1 MGNGKRKREYSVPKI
16 LIVDD
21 DPDIVEAGRLVLERE
36 GYEVEGA
43 ANRAEGMKRLEEVKP
58 DLLILDVMMEE
69 PDDGLRMAREIRKAG
84 HTLPIIMLTSVNAAM
99 GLNIDKDEEMV
110 PVEEFQSK
118 PVDPKT
124 LIAKV
129 KKLLP

>member
-1 MGNGKRKREYSVPKI
+1 MGNGKRQRECVVPKI

-21 DPDIVEAGRLVLERE
+21 DPDIIEAGRLVLERE

-43 ANRAEGMKRLEEVKP
+43 PNRADGMKRLEEVKP
-58 DLLILDVMMEE
+58 DLLILDIMMEE

-84 HTLPIIMLTSVNAAM
+84 HALPIIMLTSVNAAM

-110 PVEEFQSK
+110 PVDEFQSK
-118 PVDPKT
+118 PVDPQT

-129 KKLLP
+129 KKLLA

>member
-1 MGNGKRKREYSVPKI
+1 MGNGKRQRECVVPKI

-21 DPDIVEAGRLVLERE
+21 DPDIIEAGRLVLERE

-43 ANRAEGMKRLEEVKP
+43 PNRADGMKRLEEVKP
-58 DLLILDVMMEE
+58 DLLILDIMMEE

-110 PVEEFQSK
+110 PVDEFQPK
-118 PVDPKT
+118 PVDPQT

-129 KKLLP
+129 KKLLA

>member
-1 MGNGKRKREYSVPKI
+1 MGNGKRQRECVVPKI

-21 DPDIVEAGRLVLERE
+21 DPDIIEAGRLVLERE

-43 ANRAEGMKRLEEVKP
+43 PNRADGMKRLEEVKP
-58 DLLILDVMMEE
+58 DLLILDIMMEQ

-110 PVEEFQSK
+110 PVDEFQPK
-118 PVDPKT
+118 PVDPQT

-129 KKLLP
+129 KKLLA

>member
-1 MGNGKRKREYSVPKI
+1 MPRI

-21 DPDIVEAGRLVLERE
+21 DPDIVEAGKLVLERE
-36 GYEVEGA
+36 GFEVVSAPNKREGLKMLDEA
-43 ANRAEGMKRLEEVKP
+43 KP

-69 PDDGLRMAREIRKAG
+69 PDDGLRMARDIRKAG

-118 PVDPKT
+118 PVEPAT
-124 LIAKV
+124 LVAKV
-129 KKLLP
+129 QKLLASTK

>member
-1 MGNGKRKREYSVPKI
+1 VPRI

-21 DPDIVEAGRLVLERE
+21 DPDIVEAGKLVLERE
-36 GYEVEGA
+36 GFEVVGAPNKREGLK
-43 ANRAEGMKRLEEVKP
+43 MLEESKP

-69 PDDGLRMAREIRKAG
+69 PDDGLRMARDIRKAG

-118 PVDPKT
+118 PVEPAT
-124 LIAKV
+124 LVAKV
-129 KKLLP
+129 QKLLASTK

>member
-1 MGNGKRKREYSVPKI
+1 VPKI

-21 DPDIVEAGRLVLERE
+21 DPDIVEAGKLVLERE
-36 GYEVEGA
+36 GFEVVSAPNKREGIQT
-43 ANRAEGMKRLEEVKP
+43 LEEAKP

-69 PDDGLRMAREIRKAG
+69 PDDGLRMARDIRKAG

-118 PVDPKT
+118 PVEPAT
-124 LIAKV
+124 LVAKV
-129 KKLLP
+129 QKLLASAK

>member
-1 MGNGKRKREYSVPKI
+1 MGNGKRQRECVVPKI

-43 ANRAEGMKRLEEVKP
+43 PSRADGMKRLEEVKP

-110 PVEEFQSK
+110 PVDEFQPK
-118 PVDPKT
+118 PVDPQT

-129 KKLLP
+129 KKLLA

>member
-1 MGNGKRKREYSVPKI
+1 MGNGKRKRERVVAKI

-21 DPDIVEAGRLVLERE
+21 DPDIVEACRLVLERE

-43 ANRAEGMKRLEEVKP
+43 PSRADGMKKIEEVKP

-69 PDDGLRMAREIRKAG
+69 PDDGLRMAREIRNAG
-84 HTLPIIMLTSVNAAM
+84 HALPIIMLTSVNAAM
-99 GLNIDKDEEMV
+99 GLNIDRDEEMV
-110 PVEEFQSK
+110 PVDEFQPK
-118 PVDPKT
+118 PVDPQT

-129 KKLLP
+129 KKLLS

>member
-1 MGNGKRKREYSVPKI
+1 MVPKI

-21 DPDIVEAGRLVLERE
+21 DPDIIEAGRLVLERE

-43 ANRAEGMKRLEEVKP
+43 PNRADGMKRLEEVKP
-58 DLLILDVMMEE
+58 DLLILDIMMDE

-110 PVEEFQSK
+110 PVDEFQPK
-118 PVDPKT
+118 PVDPQT

-129 KKLLP
+129 KKLLA

>member
-1 MGNGKRKREYSVPKI
+1 MGNGKRQRECVVPKI

-21 DPDIVEAGRLVLERE
+21 DPDIIEAGRLVLERE

-43 ANRAEGMKRLEEVKP
+43 LNRADGMKRLEEVKP
-58 DLLILDVMMEE
+58 DLLILDIMMEE
-69 PDDGLRMAREIRKAG
+69 PDDGLRMAREIRKAS

-110 PVEEFQSK
+110 PVDEFQPK
-118 PVDPKT
+118 PVDPQT

-129 KKLLP
+129 KKLLT

>member
-1 MGNGKRKREYSVPKI
+1 MGNGKRQRECVVPKI

-21 DPDIVEAGRLVLERE
+21 DPDIIEAGRLVLERE

-43 ANRAEGMKRLEEVKP
+43 PSRADGMKRLEEVKP
-58 DLLILDVMMEE
+58 DLLILDIMMEE
-69 PDDGLRMAREIRKAG
+69 RDDGLRMAREIRKAG

-110 PVEEFQSK
+110 PVDEFQPK
-118 PVDPKT
+118 PVDPQT

-129 KKLLP
+129 KKLLA

>member
-1 MGNGKRKREYSVPKI
+1 VPKI

-36 GYEVEGA
+36 GYEVESA
-43 ANRAEGMKRLEEVKP
+43 PNRAEGMKKIEEVKP

-69 PDDGLRMAREIRKAG
+69 PDDGLRMARAIRKAG

-118 PVDPKT
+118 PVDPQT

>member
-1 MGNGKRKREYSVPKI
+1 VVPKI

-21 DPDIVEAGRLVLERE
+21 DPDIVDAGRLVLERE
-36 GYEVEGA
+36 GYQVDSA
-43 ANRAEGMKRLEEVKP
+43 ANRAEGMQKIEAGAP

-69 PDDGLRMAREIRKAG
+69 PDDGLRMARDIRKAG
-84 HTLPIIMLTSVNAAM
+84 HEFPIIMLTSVNAAM

-110 PVEEFQSK
+110 PVDEFQPK
-118 PVDPKT
+118 PVEPQT

-129 KKLLP
+129 QKLLAK